1 LKEFKIQ
8 SGKKEKGTYYSGFM
22 TEKVKCGGRVI
33 GSGGTRG
40 NWNWAPTEKRRRRRR
55 KCEIVFCVLN

>member
-1 LKEFKIQ
+1 
-8 SGKKEKGTYYSGFM
+8 M
-22 TEKVKCGGRVI
+22 TEKVKSGGRVI

-55 KCEIVFCVLN
+55 NCEIVFCVLN